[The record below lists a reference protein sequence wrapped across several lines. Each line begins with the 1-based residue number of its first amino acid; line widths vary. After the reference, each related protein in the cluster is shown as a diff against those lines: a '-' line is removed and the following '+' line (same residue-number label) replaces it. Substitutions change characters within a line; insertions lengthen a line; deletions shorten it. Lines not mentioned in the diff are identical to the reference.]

1 MWPGLASVA
10 IVKKATF
17 ARECDM
23 WGNLPRDCAFGAGA
37 GIVSRVPDRDG
48 TETGRKMLFWLVAAT
63 LVAGAAAWLVYAAR
77 AGLPAPSAN
86 PDLGV
91 YRAQLAELERDCAR
105 GVIAEA
111 DAAPIRAEIARRIL
125 DSDRR
130 ARAAG
135 PGAARDGGA
144 IVPLAVTGVALLAAV
159 GLYLWLGA
167 PGYPDL
173 PHADRLARAESLKAA
188 RPTQA
193 EAEAIATKARPAPAP
208 PPADIAALMDKL
220 RAAVAAR
227 PTDIQGLTLLARNER
242 SLGNLSA
249 AARAQ
254 TQLVA
259 ALGAKAAADDL
270 AALADVLVNA
280 AGGIVTAEA
289 EAALTRTLALDPK
302 NGTARFYAG
311 LLEAQVG
318 RPDIAFRLWQAL
330 LSDGP
335 PDAPWVAYIE
345 AEMPILAEAAGT
357 DYVPPVKGPGA
368 ADMAAAAGMSDAD
381 RAAMIQTMVAGLE
394 DRLTTKGGTPQEWA
408 QLMTALGVLGDHDRA
423 TAALARATAALA
435 GNPDGL
441 AQVQAAARAAGF
453 GP

>member
-1 MWPGLASVA
+1 V
-10 IVKKATF
+10 V
-17 ARECDM
+17 
-23 WGNLPRDCAFGAGA
+23 
-37 GIVSRVPDRDG
+37 
-48 TETGRKMLFWLVAAT
+48 FWLVAAI
-63 LVAGAAAWLVYAAR
+63 LVAGAAAWLVHAAR
-77 AGLPAPSAN
+77 ANLPTPSAN

-130 ARAAG
+130 AAG
-135 PGAARDGGA
+135 VGATRDGGA
-144 IVPLAVTGVALLAAV
+144 MVPIVATGVALLAAI

-167 PGYPDL
+167 PGYADL
-173 PHADRLARAESLKAA
+173 PHAARLAHADSLKAS

-193 EAEAIATKARPAPAP
+193 EAEVIAAKARPAPAP
-208 PPADIAALMDKL
+208 PAADLAALMDKL
-220 RAAVAAR
+220 RAAVATR

-242 SLGNLSA
+242 SLGNLPA

-259 ALGAKAAADDL
+259 ALGAKATADDL

-289 EAALTRTLALDPK
+289 EGALTRTLALDPK

-330 LSDGP
+330 LTDGP
-335 PDAPWVAYIE
+335 PEAPWVPFVQAQ
-345 AEMPILAEAAGT
+345 MPMLAEAAGT

-381 RAAMIQTMVAGLE
+381 RAEMIKTMVAGLE
-394 DRLTTKGGTPQEWA
+394 DRLTTQGGTPQEWA

-423 TAALARATAALA
+423 KAALVRATAALS
-435 GNPDGL
+435 GDPEGL
-441 AQVQAAARAAGF
+441 ATVQAAARAAGF
-453 GP
+453 AP